1 MTPGFSCER
10 PIVKGKT
17 MAHIA
22 DIASWLI
29 AGTLPVLLVFAAV
42 SDIRSLQIPNSIPIA
57 ITGLFALGALSAGL
71 DVWSFGQHY
80 AIGLGV
86 LVAGAGLFAMNVMG
100 GGDVKLL
107 AAASIWF
114 EWTDLFGLLLMTAI
128 FGGVL
133 ALLVLVMRRFRG
145 AAPFATA
152 LPWMAER
159 GDDGSSSV
167 AIPYGVAI
175 SAAAIYLFP
184 RSPLVPASWAAAFG
198 G

>member
-1 MTPGFSCER
+1 MPY
-10 PIVKGKT
+10 
-17 MAHIA
+17 IA

-29 AGTLPVLLVFAAV
+29 AGTLPILLIFAAV
-42 SDIRSLQIPNSIPIA
+42 SDIRNLQIPNSIPIA
-57 ITGLFALGALSAGL
+57 ITGLFALGGLSSGL
-71 DVWSFGQHY
+71 DGWSLGQHY

-114 EWTDLFGLLLMTAI
+114 EPTDLFGLLLMTAI
-128 FGGVL
+128 FGGLV
-133 ALLVLVMRRFRG
+133 AVLVLVMRRFR
-145 AAPFATA
+145 AVAPFASA

-159 GDDGSSSV
+159 ADDGATSV

-184 RSPLVPASWAAAFG
+184 RSPIVPASWTAAFG